1 MEQVEIH
8 LMEIWNG
15 LKVATNVYLS
25 SNLNK
30 KKKWKF
36 WSKYAWW
43 HQQEYSE
50 IKKKN
55 EDAKNEWFRL
65 EKLFIGAILFC
76 LKLVVCGE
84 KIVN

>member
-30 KKKWKF
+30 KKMKILVKICLMTSAGIQWNKEEKWRCQK
-36 WSKYAWW
+36 WM
-43 HQQEYSE
+43 
-50 IKKKN
+50 
-55 EDAKNEWFRL
+55 
-65 EKLFIGAILFC
+65 
-76 LKLVVCGE
+76 V
-84 KIVN
+84 

>member
-30 KKKWKF
+30 KK
-36 WSKYAWW
+36 
-43 HQQEYSE
+43 
-50 IKKKN
+50 N
-55 EDAKNEWFRL
+55 ENFGQNMLDDISRNTVK
-65 EKLFIGAILFC
+65 
-76 LKLVVCGE
+76 
-84 KIVN
+84 